1 MWGITPPR
9 AMVALIK
16 ASSSSSPRMANV
28 RCLGVMRFVLL
39 SLATLPASSRTSAAK
54 YSQTAATYTPA
65 VAPTRVLFV
74 MYDLRI
80 RWIRPTGKCTPA
92 RAALEAP
99 SPLAFFFPD
108 LPNSSLSSGRL
119 PMDLSFSLPF
129 FNSFSLSL
137 SFWKSSAALPR
148 AGALPPPGTPF
159 KPLSASP
166 VTFFNGLS
174 VLTNLPS
181 RSPTIFLEPFS
192 LPISMPVIFLE
203 PFSLSKSSPSM
214 AASPLLPARPL
225 LSAVFFSALS
235 NSSPMAA
242 AAQMA
247 LRRSPRE
254 RLGAPRF

>member
-9 AMVALIK
+9 AIVALIR
-16 ASSSSSPRMANV
+16 ASSSSSPRIASV
-28 RCLGVMRFVLL
+28 RCLGVMRWFLL
-39 SLATLPASSRTSAAK
+39 SLATLPASSKTSAAK

-74 MYDLRI
+74 MYDFKV

-92 RAALEAP
+92 RAAREVP
-99 SPLAFFFPD
+99 SPLDFFFPAF
-108 LPNSSLSSGRL
+108 PSSLSSGRL